1 MKPNAEEIL
10 KNLEKNASIPLTSAS
25 GEPKDDI
32 KDDYEFSRETYRSLV
47 TKSNEAIEQMLN
59 LAMQSEH
66 PRAFEVL
73 SNMLKN
79 TSDMTDKLME
89 LQKRKKDMAQK
100 ESDSSK
106 PALTQN
112 NLFLGSTTDLQK
124 HLIQQL
130 KEQNV
135 TDTEQSDVRQER

>member
-1 MKPNAEEIL
+1 MSKSEQLL
-10 KNLEKNASIPLTSAS
+10 KNLESNLPVLAPSQEDLK
-25 GEPKDDI
+25 KHVD
-32 KDDYEFSRETYRSLV
+32 DDYEFSRETYRNLV
-47 TKSNEAIEQMLN
+47 SKSNDAIEQMLN

-89 LQKRKKDMAQK
+89 LQKKRKAMT
-100 ESDSSK
+100 ESEDPAPGSA

-112 NLFLGSTTDLQK
+112 NIFMGSTTDLQK
-124 HLIQQL
+124 HLIDQL
-130 KEQNV
+130 KKQNA
-135 TDTEQSDVRQER
+135 DTSTDVR

>member
-1 MKPNAEEIL
+1 MSKPTREELI
-10 KNLEKNASIPLTSAS
+10 KKLESNMPV
-25 GEPKDDI
+25 PPPPPDRDDV
-32 KDDYEFSRETYRSLV
+32 KDDYEFSRETYRGLV

-59 LAMQSEH
+59 LALQSEH

-79 TSDMTDKLME
+79 TSDMTDKLMA
-89 LQKRKKDMAQK
+89 LQKAKKEIQRKEEMSA
-100 ESDSSK
+100 ESK

-124 HLIQQL
+124 HLIAQL
-130 KEQNV
+130 KEKNV
-135 TDTEQSDVRQER
+135 SASEPDVHQER

>member
-1 MKPNAEEIL
+1 MNKSEQLL
-10 KNLEKNASIPLTSAS
+10 KNLENNLPVLPQTP
-25 GEPKDDI
+25 EQLNKDVA
-32 KDDYEFSRETYRSLV
+32 DDYEFSRETYRNLV
-47 TKSNEAIEQMLN
+47 TKSNDAIEQMMN

-89 LQKRKKDMAQK
+89 LQKKRKAMTDKDEA
-100 ESDSSK
+100 DGPTAP

-112 NLFLGSTTDLQK
+112 NIFMGSTTDLQK
-124 HLIQQL
+124 HLIDQL
-130 KEQNV
+130 KQQNV
-135 TDTEQSDVRQER
+135 DTANDVR

>member
-1 MKPNAEEIL
+1 MNKSEDLI
-10 KNLEKNASIPLTSAS
+10 KQLEKNMPAPPPP
-25 GEPKDDI
+25 PKKDEVQ
-32 KDDYEFSRETYRSLV
+32 DDYEFSRETYRSLV
-47 TKSNEAIEQMLN
+47 SKSNEAIEQMLN

-89 LQKRKKDMAQK
+89 LQKRKKDMAKK
-100 ESDSSK
+100 EEADAK

-124 HLIQQL
+124 HLIEKL

-135 TDTEQSDVRQER
+135 TAAEQPDVRQER

>member
-1 MKPNAEEIL
+1 MSKSEQLL
-10 KNLEKNASIPLTSAS
+10 KNLESNLPVLPPSSEDLKKHI
-25 GEPKDDI
+25 D
-32 KDDYEFSRETYRSLV
+32 DDYEFSRETYRNLV
-47 TKSNEAIEQMLN
+47 TKSNDAIEQMLN

-89 LQKRKKDMAQK
+89 LQKKRKAMT
-100 ESDSSK
+100 ESEDSTPGSA

-112 NLFLGSTTDLQK
+112 NIFMGSTTDLQK
-124 HLIQQL
+124 HLIDQL
-130 KEQNV
+130 KKQNV
-135 TDTEQSDVRQER
+135 DTSTDVH

>member
-1 MKPNAEEIL
+1 MKSKSEEM
-10 KNLEKNASIPLTSAS
+10 LERLERNSAISAS
-25 GEPKDDI
+25 PVNKDDVQ
-32 KDDYEFSRETYRSLV
+32 DDYEFSRETYRSLV

-100 ESDSSK
+100 ETTDSSK

>member
-1 MKPNAEEIL
+1 MSKTSEELI
-10 KNLEKNASIPLTSAS
+10 KKLEENMPAPPLPPAQ
-25 GEPKDDI
+25 DDV
-32 KDDYEFSRETYRSLV
+32 KDDYEFSRETYRNLV
-47 TKSNEAIEQMLN
+47 SKSNEAIEQMLN

-79 TSDMTDKLME
+79 TSDMTDKLMA
-89 LQKRKKDMAQK
+89 LQKAKKEIQK
-100 ESDSSK
+100 KEEAAAEAK

-124 HLIQQL
+124 HLIEQL
-130 KEQNV
+130 KEKNV
-135 TDTEQSDVRQER
+135 TASEPDVRQER

>member
-1 MKPNAEEIL
+1 
-10 KNLEKNASIPLTSAS
+10 
-25 GEPKDDI
+25 
-32 KDDYEFSRETYRSLV
+32 
-47 TKSNEAIEQMLN
+47 
-59 LAMQSEH
+59 
-66 PRAFEVL
+66 
-73 SNMLKN
+73 
-79 TSDMTDKLME
+79 MTDKLME

-100 ESDSSK
+100 ESDNSK

>member
-1 MKPNAEEIL
+1 MDKSKEMIKRLEE
-10 KNLEKNASIPLTSAS
+10 NLPEPLPPV
-25 GEPKDDI
+25 GQDDI
-32 KDDYEFSRETYRSLV
+32 KDDYEFSRETYRNLV
-47 TKSNEAIEQMLN
+47 NKSNEAIEQMLN

-79 TSDMTDKLME
+79 TSDMTDKLMA
-89 LQKRKKDMAQK
+89 LQKAKKDIQK
-100 ESDSSK
+100 KQESEK

-124 HLIQQL
+124 HLIEQL
-130 KEQNV
+130 KEKNV
-135 TDTEQSDVRQER
+135 TASEPDVRQER

>member
-1 MKPNAEEIL
+1 MSKTSEELI
-10 KNLEKNASIPLTSAS
+10 KKLEENMPVPPPPP
-25 GEPKDDI
+25 GQDDV
-32 KDDYEFSRETYRSLV
+32 KDDYEFSRETYRNLV
-47 TKSNEAIEQMLN
+47 SKSNEAIEQMLN

-79 TSDMTDKLME
+79 TSDMTDKLMA
-89 LQKRKKDMAQK
+89 LQKAKKEIQK
-100 ESDSSK
+100 KEETAAESK

-124 HLIQQL
+124 HLIEQL
-130 KEQNV
+130 KEKNV
-135 TDTEQSDVRQER
+135 TASEPDVRQER

>member
-1 MKPNAEEIL
+1 MNKSEEMIQKL
-10 KNLEKNASIPLTSAS
+10 EGNLPAPPPPPAQ
-25 GEPKDDI
+25 DDI
-32 KDDYEFSRETYRSLV
+32 KDDYEFSRETYRNLV
-47 TKSNEAIEQMLN
+47 SKSNEAIEQMLN
-59 LAMQSEH
+59 LAMASEH

-79 TSDMTDKLME
+79 TSDMTDKLMA
-89 LQKRKKDMAQK
+89 LQKAKKEIQAKK
-100 ESDSSK
+100 EADAK

-124 HLIQQL
+124 HLIAQL

-135 TDTEQSDVRQER
+135 TASEPDVRQER

>member
-1 MKPNAEEIL
+1 MPV
-10 KNLEKNASIPLTSAS
+10 P
-25 GEPKDDI
+25 PPPPDQDDV
-32 KDDYEFSRETYRSLV
+32 KDDYEFSRETYRNLV
-47 TKSNEAIEQMLN
+47 SKSNEAIEQMLN

-79 TSDMTDKLME
+79 TSDMTDKLMA
-89 LQKRKKDMAQK
+89 LQKAKKEIQK
-100 ESDSSK
+100 KEEAADK

-124 HLIQQL
+124 HLIAQL
-130 KEQNV
+130 KEKNV
-135 TDTEQSDVRQER
+135 SASEPDVRQER

>member
-1 MKPNAEEIL
+1 MNKSDDLITQ
-10 KNLEKNASIPLTSAS
+10 LEKNMPAPPPP
-25 GEPKDDI
+25 PKKDEVQ
-32 KDDYEFSRETYRSLV
+32 DDYEFSRETYRSLV
-47 TKSNEAIEQMLN
+47 SKSNEAIEQMLN

-89 LQKRKKDMAQK
+89 LQKRKKDMAK
-100 ESDSSK
+100 KDESEAK

-124 HLIQQL
+124 HLIAQL
-130 KEQNV
+130 KEKNV
-135 TDTEQSDVRQER
+135 SISEPDDIGKP

>member
-1 MKPNAEEIL
+1 MDKSKDMIKRLEE
-10 KNLEKNASIPLTSAS
+10 NLPEPL
-25 GEPKDDI
+25 PPPDQDDV
-32 KDDYEFSRETYRSLV
+32 KDDYEFSRETYRNLV
-47 TKSNEAIEQMLN
+47 SKSNEAIEQMLS

-79 TSDMTDKLME
+79 TSDMTDKLMA
-89 LQKRKKDMAQK
+89 LQKAKKDIQK
-100 ESDSSK
+100 KEEKVQSEK
-106 PALTQN
+106 PSLTQN

-124 HLIQQL
+124 HLISQL

-135 TDTEQSDVRQER
+135 AVAEQPGDVRQER

>member
-1 MKPNAEEIL
+1 MKKLEG
-10 KNLEKNASIPLTSAS
+10 NLPVPPPPP
-25 GEPKDDI
+25 GQDDI

-79 TSDMTDKLME
+79 TSDMTDKLMA
-89 LQKRKKDMAQK
+89 LQKAKKEIQK
-100 ESDSSK
+100 KEETAESK

-124 HLIQQL
+124 HLIAQL

-135 TDTEQSDVRQER
+135 SASEPDVRQER

>member
-1 MKPNAEEIL
+1 MSKTSEELI
-10 KNLEKNASIPLTSAS
+10 KKLEENMPVPPPPP
-25 GEPKDDI
+25 GQDDV
-32 KDDYEFSRETYRSLV
+32 KDDYEFSRETYRNLV
-47 TKSNEAIEQMLN
+47 SKSNEAIEQMLN

-79 TSDMTDKLME
+79 TSDMTDKLMA
-89 LQKRKKDMAQK
+89 LQKAKKEIQK
-100 ESDSSK
+100 KEEAAAEAK

-124 HLIQQL
+124 HLIEQL
-130 KEQNV
+130 KEKNV
-135 TDTEQSDVRQER
+135 TASEPDVRQER

>member
-1 MKPNAEEIL
+1 MDKSKEMMKRLEE
-10 KNLEKNASIPLTSAS
+10 NLPEPLPPV
-25 GEPKDDI
+25 GQDDI
-32 KDDYEFSRETYRSLV
+32 KDDYEFSRETYRNLV
-47 TKSNEAIEQMLN
+47 NKSNEAIEQMLN

-79 TSDMTDKLME
+79 TSDMTDKLMA
-89 LQKRKKDMAQK
+89 LQKAKKDIQK
-100 ESDSSK
+100 KQESEK

-124 HLIQQL
+124 HLIEQL
-130 KEQNV
+130 KEKNV
-135 TDTEQSDVRQER
+135 TASEPDVRQER

>member
-1 MKPNAEEIL
+1 MDKSKEMIKRLEE
-10 KNLEKNASIPLTSAS
+10 NLPEIPVPPS
-25 GEPKDDI
+25 DHVQ
-32 KDDYEFSRETYRSLV
+32 DDYEFSRETYRNLV
-47 TKSNEAIEQMLN
+47 SKSNEAIEQMLS

-89 LQKRKKDMAQK
+89 LQKRKKDIQK
-100 ESDSSK
+100 KEEVSADAK

-124 HLIQQL
+124 HLISQL
-130 KEQNV
+130 KEKNV
-135 TDTEQSDVRQER
+135 TDATGE

>member
-1 MKPNAEEIL
+1 MPAPPPPP
-10 KNLEKNASIPLTSAS
+10 AQ
-25 GEPKDDI
+25 DDV
-32 KDDYEFSRETYRSLV
+32 KDDYEFSRETYRNLV
-47 TKSNEAIEQMLN
+47 SKSNEAIEQMLN

-79 TSDMTDKLME
+79 TSDMTDKLMA
-89 LQKRKKDMAQK
+89 LQKAKKEIQK
-100 ESDSSK
+100 KEEAAAADK

-124 HLIQQL
+124 HLIEQL
-130 KEQNV
+130 KEKNV
-135 TDTEQSDVRQER
+135 TASEPDVRQER

>member
-1 MKPNAEEIL
+1 MPVPPPPPAQ
-10 KNLEKNASIPLTSAS
+10 
-25 GEPKDDI
+25 DDV
-32 KDDYEFSRETYRSLV
+32 KDDYEFSRETYRNLV
-47 TKSNEAIEQMLN
+47 SKSNEAIEQMLN

-79 TSDMTDKLME
+79 TSDMTDKLMA
-89 LQKRKKDMAQK
+89 LQKAKKEIQK
-100 ESDSSK
+100 KEEAAAEAK

-124 HLIQQL
+124 HLIEQL
-130 KEQNV
+130 KEKNV
-135 TDTEQSDVRQER
+135 TASEPDVRQER

>member
-1 MKPNAEEIL
+1 MDKSKEMMKRLEE
-10 KNLEKNASIPLTSAS
+10 NLPEPLPPV
-25 GEPKDDI
+25 GQDDV
-32 KDDYEFSRETYRSLV
+32 KDDYEFSRETYRNLV
-47 TKSNEAIEQMLN
+47 NKSNEAIEQMLN

-79 TSDMTDKLME
+79 TSDMTDKLMA
-89 LQKRKKDMAQK
+89 LQKAKKDIQK
-100 ESDSSK
+100 KQESEK

-124 HLIQQL
+124 HLIEQL
-130 KEQNV
+130 KEKNV
-135 TDTEQSDVRQER
+135 TASEPDVRQER

>member
-1 MKPNAEEIL
+1 MKRLEE
-10 KNLEKNASIPLTSAS
+10 NLPEPLPPV
-25 GEPKDDI
+25 GQDDI
-32 KDDYEFSRETYRSLV
+32 KDDYEFSRETYRNLV
-47 TKSNEAIEQMLN
+47 NKSNEAIEQMLN

-79 TSDMTDKLME
+79 TSDMTDKLMA
-89 LQKRKKDMAQK
+89 LQKAKKDIQK
-100 ESDSSK
+100 KQESEK

-124 HLIQQL
+124 HLIEQL
-130 KEQNV
+130 KEKNV
-135 TDTEQSDVRQER
+135 TASEPDVRQER

>member
-1 MKPNAEEIL
+1 MSKQNREELI
-10 KNLEKNASIPLTSAS
+10 KKLESNMPV
-25 GEPKDDI
+25 PPPPPDQDDV

-59 LAMQSEH
+59 LALQSEH

-79 TSDMTDKLME
+79 TSDMTDKLMA
-89 LQKRKKDMAQK
+89 LQKAKKEIQRKEEMSA
-100 ESDSSK
+100 ESK

-124 HLIQQL
+124 HLIAQL
-130 KEQNV
+130 KEKNV
-135 TDTEQSDVRQER
+135 SASEPDVHQER

>member
-1 MKPNAEEIL
+1 MPAP
-10 KNLEKNASIPLTSAS
+10 PLPPAQ
-25 GEPKDDI
+25 DDV
-32 KDDYEFSRETYRSLV
+32 KDDYEFSRETYRNLV
-47 TKSNEAIEQMLN
+47 SKSNEAIEQMLN

-79 TSDMTDKLME
+79 TSDMTDKLMA
-89 LQKRKKDMAQK
+89 LQKAKKEIQK
-100 ESDSSK
+100 KEEAAAEAK

-124 HLIQQL
+124 HLIEQL
-130 KEQNV
+130 KEKNV
-135 TDTEQSDVRQER
+135 TASEPDVRQER

>member
-1 MKPNAEEIL
+1 MNKSDDML
-10 KNLEKNASIPLTSAS
+10 KNLEKNLQNPPPPRP
-25 GEPKDDI
+25 EDHVQ
-32 KDDYEFSRETYRSLV
+32 DDYEFSRETYRSLV

-79 TSDMTDKLME
+79 TSDMTDKLMA
-89 LQKRKKDMAQK
+89 LQKAKKEMAKKD
-100 ESDSSK
+100 EGSSAK

-124 HLIQQL
+124 HLIEKL

-135 TDTEQSDVRQER
+135 TASEPDVRQER

>member
-1 MKPNAEEIL
+1 MSKSEQLL
-10 KNLEKNASIPLTSAS
+10 KNLESNLPVLPPSSEDLKKHI
-25 GEPKDDI
+25 D
-32 KDDYEFSRETYRSLV
+32 DDYEFSRETYRNLV
-47 TKSNEAIEQMLN
+47 TKSNDAIEQMLN

-89 LQKRKKDMAQK
+89 LQKKRKAMT
-100 ESDSSK
+100 ESEDSTPGSA

-112 NLFLGSTTDLQK
+112 NIFMGSTTDLQK
-124 HLIQQL
+124 HLIDQL
-130 KEQNV
+130 KKQNV
-135 TDTEQSDVRQER
+135 DTSTDVR

>member
-1 MKPNAEEIL
+1 MDKSKEMIKRLEE
-10 KNLEKNASIPLTSAS
+10 NLPEPLPPV
-25 GEPKDDI
+25 GQDDI
-32 KDDYEFSRETYRSLV
+32 KDDYEFSRETYRNLV
-47 TKSNEAIEQMLN
+47 SKSNEAIEQMLS

-79 TSDMTDKLME
+79 TSDMTDKLMA
-89 LQKRKKDMAQK
+89 LQKAKKDIQK
-100 ESDSSK
+100 KDEKVQSEK
-106 PALTQN
+106 PSLTQN

-124 HLIQQL
+124 HLISQL

-135 TDTEQSDVRQER
+135 AAAEQPRDVRQER

>member
-1 MKPNAEEIL
+1 MSKSEQLL
-10 KNLEKNASIPLTSAS
+10 KNLESNLPVIPITP
-25 GEPKDDI
+25 EDMKKHVD
-32 KDDYEFSRETYRSLV
+32 DDYEFSRETYRNLV
-47 TKSNEAIEQMLN
+47 TKSNDAIEQMLN

-89 LQKRKKDMAQK
+89 LQKKRKAMEKSEEQ
-100 ESDSSK
+100 SPGLTIGSGT

-112 NLFLGSTTDLQK
+112 NIFMGSTTDLQK
-124 HLIQQL
+124 HLIDQL
-130 KEQNV
+130 KQQNA
-135 TDTEQSDVRQER
+135 DTSTDVR

>member
-1 MKPNAEEIL
+1 MDKSKEMIKRLEE
-10 KNLEKNASIPLTSAS
+10 NLPEIPVPPS
-25 GEPKDDI
+25 DHVQ
-32 KDDYEFSRETYRSLV
+32 DDYEFSRETYRNLV
-47 TKSNEAIEQMLN
+47 NKSNEAIEQMLN

-79 TSDMTDKLME
+79 TSDMTDKLMA
-89 LQKRKKDMAQK
+89 LQKAKKDIQK
-100 ESDSSK
+100 KQESEK

-124 HLIQQL
+124 HLIEQL
-130 KEQNV
+130 KEKNV
-135 TDTEQSDVRQER
+135 TASEPDVRQER

>member
-1 MKPNAEEIL
+1 MKSKSEEM
-10 KNLEKNASIPLTSAS
+10 LERLERNSAISAS
-25 GEPKDDI
+25 PVNKDDVQ
-32 KDDYEFSRETYRSLV
+32 DDYEFSRETYRSLV

-100 ESDSSK
+100 ETTDSSK

-135 TDTEQSDVRQER
+135 TDTEQPDVRQER

>member
-1 MKPNAEEIL
+1 MDKSKEMMKRLEE
-10 KNLEKNASIPLTSAS
+10 NLPEPLPEKPADHIQ
-25 GEPKDDI
+25 
-32 KDDYEFSRETYRSLV
+32 DDYEFSRETYRNLV
-47 TKSNEAIEQMLN
+47 NKSNEAIEQMLN

-79 TSDMTDKLME
+79 TSDMTDKLMA
-89 LQKRKKDMAQK
+89 LQKAKKDIQK
-100 ESDSSK
+100 KQESEK

-124 HLIQQL
+124 HLIEQL
-130 KEQNV
+130 KEKNV
-135 TDTEQSDVRQER
+135 TASEPDVRQER